1 MSDETCGSRG
11 PNGVAL
17 CTVQPGHDGD
27 HFDTKLDVSWPPE
40 LCGAGN
46 EADAL
51 HCTEAQG
58 HRGGHR
64 ATDERGVLF
73 TWWGRYDAD
82 KELCAAKQTA
92 HSQAS
97 CKLETGHD
105 GRHSDPSQGAS
116 WPQGPVS
123 PPQPE
128 DGPDYVIPDAVRTRV
143 ELHRAQTAYDLT
155 LLRAQLDTITVS
167 STVSRRLR
175 ARREQLTAEL
185 DAWAYLARRAGATG
199 E

>member
-1 MSDETCGSRG
+1 MSEGTCGNRG
-11 PNGVAL
+11 PSGVAL
-17 CTVQPGHDGD
+17 CTNQPGHDGD
-27 HFDTKLDVSWPPE
+27 HFDLKLDVSWPPE

-46 EADAL
+46 AL

-64 ATDERGVLF
+64 ASDERGVLF

-82 KELCAAKQTA
+82 KEPAN
-92 HSQAS
+92 
-97 CKLETGHD
+97 
-105 GRHSDPSQGAS
+105 
-116 WPQGPVS
+116 

-128 DGPDYVIPDAVRTRV
+128 DGPDHVIPDAVRARV

-155 LLRAQLDTITVS
+155 VLRAHLDTLTVS

-175 ARREQLTAEL
+175 ARREQLTADL
-185 DAWAYLARRAGATG
+185 DAWTYLARRAGAMG